1 MILETNNLTKKYG
14 KKFAIDKISIKINKG
29 EIYALVGKNGAG
41 KTTLMK
47 LITGLIKPTEGNL
60 SLWRSGFQS
69 EFPYQYSK
77 NVGSLIENA
86 GLMLNMSGYD
96 NIKMKCICFGIND
109 SNYIWNLLKMVSLEN
124 EGRKIVKKYSLGM
137 KQRLGIA
144 LALVGDPDLLV
155 LDEPTNGLDPDGIA
169 FMRRL
174 MVDLNKDGKTIIIS
188 SHVLDELSKFSTRYG
203 FINQGSMIKE
213 ISKKELETVC
223 VSKNI
228 SIEDYYFSL
237 INN

>member
-1 MILETNNLTKKYG
+1 
-14 KKFAIDKISIKINKG
+14 
-29 EIYALVGKNGAG
+29 
-41 KTTLMK
+41 
-47 LITGLIKPTEGNL
+47 
-60 SLWRSGFQS
+60 
-69 EFPYQYSK
+69 
-77 NVGSLIENA
+77 
-86 GLMLNMSGYD
+86 MSGYD

-155 LDEPTNGLDPDGIA
+155 LDEPTNGLDPAGIA

-213 ISKKELETVC
+213 ISKK
-223 VSKNI
+223 N
-228 SIEDYYFSL
+228 
-237 INN
+237 